1 MWRFQGQRS
10 FPVSAARYEEQL
22 DAVAGLLTEWGVV
35 DEAVRGI
42 RESTKR
48 PSVDTVG
55 ANSVTIPL
63 SVDVSGGPQAAAGG
77 DTSQAR

>member
-10 FPVSAARYEEQL
+10 FPVSAAKYAEQL
-22 DAVAGLLTEWGVV
+22 DAVAELLTEWGVV
-35 DEAVRGI
+35 GEAVAGI
-42 RESTKR
+42 RTDTKK

-63 SVDVSGGPQAAAGG
+63 SVDLGKSE
-77 DTSQAR
+77 